1 MSTKPMDTVTIC
13 IPREGGFRTVAGLVV
28 GGIAARHAVTLDV
41 LDDVQLALD
50 SLLDRL
56 EADEGD
62 VTIQLRMSD
71 GAIEVAVG
79 PVDEATVDLL
89 ERETDEEIGL
99 RRLLD
104 TTVDDVS
111 VATRDGETWIDLR
124 KGYLLAGAEG

>member
-1 MSTKPMDTVTIC
+1 MDTVTIC

-89 ERETDEEIGL
+89 QRETDEEIGL

>member
-1 MSTKPMDTVTIC
+1 MDTVTIC